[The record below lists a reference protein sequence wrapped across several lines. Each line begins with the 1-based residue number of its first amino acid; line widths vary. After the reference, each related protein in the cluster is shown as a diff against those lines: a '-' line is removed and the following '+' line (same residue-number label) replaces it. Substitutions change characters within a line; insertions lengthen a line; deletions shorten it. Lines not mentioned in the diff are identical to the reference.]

1 MDDKRTRK
9 FEYCILFNENFADSA
24 EKVLNLDVYILKFIS
39 RIVNWKRIYQSR
51 MTWQKK
57 FLC

>member
-1 MDDKRTRK
+1 MDNKRTRK

-39 RIVNWKRIYQSR
+39 RIVN
-51 MTWQKK
+51 
-57 FLC
+57 